1 MSDVIVMPTMMDAQ
15 EQAWHTLLDLH
26 QQLPEHWTVVG
37 GQMVHLWCAARGKF
51 IARPTDD
58 GDAVLDVRLKKTIL
72 WEFTAALKDQGFE
85 PETASNGT
93 QHRWT
98 KDDAVIDVLIPRHLG
113 PHSEK
118 LKGVGGGTT
127 IQTPGAQKVMNRTEV
142 VQVRIG
148 DRTGTVPRPSLLGA
162 IVGKSA
168 AYTVELDRKRDRH
181 LGDLVV
187 LATLLAPSDVDGHRL
202 LDKRELRLVSNAVGN
217 ARSKPGTWSYVDGG
231 ADGLDRLAGVLNE
244 TRHLRDLHG
253 KQWTKT
259 AVYGGQQNIATEP
272 GKDAPTRPDTWGRG
286 NTRGK
291 TTAKSNR
298 GSFAPQ
304 QHCKPENS
312 IG

>member
-1 MSDVIVMPTMMDAQ
+1 MSDVIVMPVMKVAQ
-15 EQAWHTLLDLH
+15 EQAWHSLLDLH

-37 GQMVHLWCAARGKF
+37 GQMVHLWCAARGRF

-58 GDAVLDVRLKKTIL
+58 GDAVLDVRLRKTIL
-72 WEFTAALKDQGFE
+72 WDFTAALKEQGFT
-85 PETASNGT
+85 PVTASNGT

-118 LKGVGGGTT
+118 LKGAGGGTT
-127 IQTPGAQKVMNRTEV
+127 IQTPGAQKVINRTEV
-142 VQVRIG
+142 VHVRIG

-168 AYTVELDRKRDRH
+168 AYTVELDSKRDRH

-187 LATLLAPSDVDGHRL
+187 LASLLTPSDVNGHRL

-217 ARSKPGTWSYVDGG
+217 ARSKPGTWSYVDDG
-231 ADGLDRLAGVLNE
+231 ADGLDRLAGVLGE
-244 TRHLRDLHG
+244 TRRLRDLFG
-253 KQWTKT
+253 KEWTKT
-259 AVYGGQQNIATEP
+259 ATYGDEQNVPAEAR
-272 GKDAPTRPDTWGRG
+272 KVAPTRPVGWGKG
-286 NTRGK
+286 NARGK
-291 TTAKSNR
+291 TTATSNR

-304 QHCKPENS
+304 QNSHPEIN